1 MKLLINE
8 EKILDVCLSDFTH
21 NSITFELNGKK
32 YQFDYCKHGEHSFQL
47 MRDSS
52 AAVKIYVNEKN
63 GEVECSYDGQRTVV
77 KEKNIGLSSSSEI
90 DAHQFEYYSPMPGKI
105 SKIIFSPGQA
115 VKKGD
120 VLLYLEAM
128 KMEHPIK
135 AKMDGT
141 IEVVSVVVGGQVNQ
155 NQLLIKLKKA

>member
-1 MKLLINE
+1 
-8 EKILDVCLSDFTH
+8 
-21 NSITFELNGKK
+21 
-32 YQFDYCKHGEHSFQL
+32 
-47 MRDSS
+47 
-52 AAVKIYVNEKN
+52 
-63 GEVECSYDGQRTVV
+63 
-77 KEKNIGLSSSSEI
+77 
-90 DAHQFEYYSPMPGKI
+90 MPGKI